1 VIAAEALAQADR
13 GWLDRVINRRVP
25 VERWSEGLERQPQD
39 VKPII
44 TC

>member
-1 VIAAEALAQADR
+1 MAAAALARADR

-25 VERWSEGLERQPQD
+25 VERWSEALERQKHD

-44 TC
+44 TF